1 VFLNL
6 KVFNCWLKK
15 LPMLQTTLF
24 GKKLKNPF
32 ILASGILGSAASTL
46 IEISKQAG
54 AVTCKSVS
62 KEPIKGHENPT
73 VLGEEYVINA
83 VGLSNPGIQEFE
95 EELRKVVEKA
105 SSPLVVSVVGKTKE
119 DFVYLA
125 DRVNSIKPFAIELN
139 LSCPNVSGKVIATD
153 GKQTA
158 EIVSSVKEVAKVPVL
173 AKLSPNVT
181 DIAEIA
187 KAAEEAGA
195 DGITAINTV
204 KAMAIDPRARM
215 PILTNKFGGLS
226 GKYIKPIALAKVYEI
241 RKAVAIPIIGVG
253 GVITGTDAAEML
265 MAGANAVGVGSAFYY
280 RGYDAISKI
289 AKELEDFMKKE
300 GYRKVEEI
308 RMVG

>member
-1 VFLNL
+1 
-6 KVFNCWLKK
+6 
-15 LPMLQTTLF
+15 MLQTTLF

-73 VLGEEYVINA
+73 VLAEDYVINA
-83 VGLSNPGIQEFE
+83 VGLSNPGIEEFSDE
-95 EELRKVVEKA
+95 IEKVIEKA
-105 SSPLVVSVVGKTKE
+105 EAPLIVSIVGRSKE
-119 DFVYLA
+119 DFAYVAERLNRY
-125 DRVNSIKPFAIELN
+125 KPFAIELN
-139 LSCPNVSGKVIATD
+139 LSCPNVDGKIIATD
-153 GKQTA
+153 ASQTA
-158 EIVSSVKEVAKVPVL
+158 EIVRRVKEVTKIPVL
-173 AKLSPNVT
+173 AKLTPNAADV
-181 DIAEIA
+181 AEIA
-187 KAAEEAGA
+187 KAAEAAGA

-241 RKAVAIPIIGVG
+241 RRAVEIPIIGVG
-253 GVITGTDAAEML
+253 GITTGTDAAEML

-280 RGYDAISKI
+280 RGYNAISQI
-289 AKELEDFMKKE
+289 AKELEEFMKKE
-300 GYRKVEEI
+300 RYKKIEEI